1 MALGAKMP
9 NDETDPDGGDDED
22 DSDEE
27 RKGEFTLSIRM
38 LKKFNYDLSNR
49 MGTVLRPKWRF
60 AKREQAKAAYIAVFG
75 KEEPILN
82 KFFDSQDHKWLSGL
96 RNCLVHDGLFAGAR
110 FVIRFKKHPTLKSVK
125 EGDPISIDGKLVKD
139 ILTAASLLG
148 LDLLKFV
155 DGYLSK
161 HPD

>member
-1 MALGAKMP
+1 MP

-96 RNCLVHDGLFAGAR
+96 RNCLVHDGLFASQ
-110 FVIRFKKHPTLKSVK
+110 IR
-125 EGDPISIDGKLVKD
+125 ISLQE
-139 ILTAASLLG
+139 A
-148 LDLLKFV
+148 
-155 DGYLSK
+155 
-161 HPD
+161 PDSQERKRGRSNSDRWQVGQGHFDSSITTWT